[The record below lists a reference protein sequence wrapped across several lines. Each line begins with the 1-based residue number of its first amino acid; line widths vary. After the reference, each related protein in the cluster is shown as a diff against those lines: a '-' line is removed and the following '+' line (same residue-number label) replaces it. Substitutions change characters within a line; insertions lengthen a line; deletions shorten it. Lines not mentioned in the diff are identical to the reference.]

1 MSAQNLKSKVVAK
14 SIAVTRKLAMSLFAG
29 SDVPIGPEFLAA
41 GILKAMPSGGAE
53 AYLRQQGLDHVIP
66 CLEFI
71 PDASSADMDRLPPVI
86 LSDEL
91 NQLLKGELIGFVA
104 GQLSAP
110 DALHALWKIPGLAD
124 RLASLPMLKK
134 ANSGYNGS
142 ELMSRVTGLLQS
154 GYRLACIYYSEK
166 SDTGMSD
173 FAVDRNSQAYLRAV
187 EDYRKERD
195 RTHAQM
201 YSGPRGQRLSVF
213 ERYMR
218 SYGPMAADV
227 ATAVMVNELTPFVRV
242 GSLATVRDIAY
253 SIIPCD
259 YHQMAGKVIEAVQT
273 LKKESLIRLY
283 PEPDYCQMSSA
294 VLPTETL
301 TSDFTEYL
309 GPSDD

>member
-1 MSAQNLKSKVVAK
+1 MSVQNLKNIVVAK

-29 SDVPIGPEFLAA
+29 SNVPVGPEFLAA
-41 GILKAMPSGGAE
+41 GILKAMPHGGGE

-71 PDASSADMDRLPPVI
+71 PDASPADMDRLPPVI
-86 LSDEL
+86 LSDVL
-91 NQLLKGELIGFVA
+91 NQLLKGELSGFVA

-110 DALHALWKIPGLAD
+110 DALHALWKIPGIAD
-124 RLASLPMLKK
+124 RLVSLPMLKT
-134 ANSGYNGS
+134 ASSDNGAS
-142 ELMSRVTGLLQS
+142 VLMSRVTGLLQS
-154 GYRLACIYYSEK
+154 GYRLACIYYSAK
-166 SDTGMSD
+166 PDTSTSD
-173 FAVDRNSQAYLRAV
+173 FAVERNSQAYLRAV

-195 RTHAQM
+195 SVHSLM
-201 YSGPRGQRLSVF
+201 YSGPRGKKLSVF

-218 SYGPMAADV
+218 TYGPITADV
-227 ATAVMVNELTPFVRV
+227 ASAVVVNELTPFVSG